1 MTLTPAS
8 VDHHQRACDAL
19 ERSAPLL
26 VEAIRSSPG
35 RVRPKK
41 MRWTNA
47 EIAAHMYAS
56 VTEAGKAVR
65 GEPSLYDGVELSAEL
80 DEQMIAG
87 IPERDVTVLAD
98 LVAEG
103 TASFVATTRA
113 HAGPEAIGLPRATV
127 STIVG
132 LLALDHHL
140 HGGQFSETARS
151 EWHGRVADMH
161 SPLRAFLPYAFDP
174 TAAQDFHGSF
184 SLRLRGVEP
193 LTYSV
198 ANGHLELDPGGGV
211 ECTMTADPQTLLL
224 VGIGTVSQLRAA
236 LTGKLRVGGR
246 KPWLAFAFPRLFPPV
261 PHGGVV
267 R

>member
-1 MTLTPAS
+1 MTPAS

-26 VEAIRSSPG
+26 VEAIRGAPG
-35 RVRPKK
+35 RLRPKK

-56 VTEAGKAVR
+56 VTQAGKAIR
-65 GEPSLYDGVELSAEL
+65 GEPSLYDGVELTAEL
-80 DEQMIAG
+80 DERMIAET
-87 IPERDVTVLAD
+87 PERDTTVLAD
-98 LVAEG
+98 LIEEG
-103 TASFVATTRA
+103 TASLVSSARA
-113 HAGPEAIGLPRATV
+113 HAGHEAIGLPRASV

-140 HGGQFSETARS
+140 HGGQFSDTARH

-161 SPLRAFLPYAFDP
+161 SPLRAVVPYAFDP
-174 TAAQDFHGSF
+174 KAAQDFHGSF

-193 LTYSV
+193 VTYTV
-198 ANGHLELDPGGGV
+198 ANGQLELDSDGRV
-211 ECTMTADPQTLLL
+211 ECTMTADPQTFLL
-224 VGIGTVSQLRAA
+224 VGIGVVSQLRAA
-236 LTGKLRVGGR
+236 VSGKLRAGGR
-246 KPWLAFAFPRLFPPV
+246 KPWLAFAFPRLFPPI
-261 PHGGVV
+261 PHGGVA

>member
-1 MTLTPAS
+1 MTLTPAG
-8 VDHHQRACDAL
+8 VDHHQRACEAL

-26 VEAIRSSPG
+26 VEAMRGAPG
-35 RVRPKK
+35 RVRPRR

-47 EIAAHMYAS
+47 DIAAHMYAS

-80 DEQMIAG
+80 DERMIAE
-87 IPERDVTVLAD
+87 IPEREMTVLAD
-98 LVAEG
+98 QVAEG
-103 TASFVATTRA
+103 TASFVAAARA
-113 HAGPEAIGLPRATV
+113 RAGADAIGLRRATV

-140 HGGQFSETARS
+140 HGGQFSETAGAA
-151 EWHGRVADMH
+151 WHGRVADMH
-161 SPLRAFLPYAFDP
+161 SPLRAVLPYAFDP
-174 TAAQDFHGSF
+174 TAARGFHGSF
-184 SLRLRGVEP
+184 RLRLRGVEP
-193 LTYSV
+193 LTYAV
-198 ANGHLELDPGGGV
+198 ADGRLELDPQGGV
-211 ECTMTADPQTLLL
+211 DCAMTADPRTFLL

-236 LTGKLRVGGR
+236 LTGKLRVAGR
-246 KPWLAFAFPRLFPPV
+246 KPWLASAFPRLFPPV